1 MHVTFVPGI
10 KFGRR
15 NPTIHG
21 NSGTALRMQKLA
33 GSFIIDNFQITEKEI
48 SWKNAYSNEQD
59 LEHVRFRL
67 ENVVGG
73 IRSFAIAIVDAQSP
87 GSGDAVHVE
96 VTKFILDPE
105 NPQSGRHLPNT
116 EFLVSPRR
124 VAQQPSLLQDSSPG
138 DSYFPS
144 ATSGR
149 HPNNDRPNIQTPTN
163 QSTLIRSR
171 FQLIF
176 HPVPGGDL
184 DDPSTFENTKRM
196 VDIITRYLNQG
207 VHYHQLSPSDFTL
220 VNGWVADG
228 NGSSP
233 VVEFRTEDSNR
244 RGHCNPFCLGMIDV
258 PYDAGD
264 ESENPDTTRIHGT
277 LAQDRWQ
284 LHLDHAVSR
293 TLS

>member
-1 MHVTFVPGI
+1 MHVSFVPGI

-87 GSGDAVHVE
+87 GSGDAVHV
-96 VTKFILDPE
+96 
-105 NPQSGRHLPNT
+105 
-116 EFLVSPRR
+116 SPRR

-138 DSYFPS
+138 DSYFPF

-149 HPNNDRPNIQTPTN
+149 HSNNDRPNIQTPSN

-176 HPVPGGDL
+176 YPVPGGDL

-233 VVEFRTEDSNR
+233 VVEFRLEDSNR

-264 ESENPDTTRIHGT
+264 EAENPDTTRIHGT

>member
-1 MHVTFVPGI
+1 MRLIQSVYVMTLLIGLV
-10 KFGRR
+10 
-15 NPTIHG
+15 
-21 NSGTALRMQKLA
+21 S
-33 GSFIIDNFQITEKEI
+33 IT
-48 SWKNAYSNEQD
+48 S
-59 LEHVRFRL
+59 
-67 ENVVGG
+67 
-73 IRSFAIAIVDAQSP
+73 AIP
-87 GSGDAVHVE
+87 
-96 VTKFILDPE
+96 IL
-105 NPQSGRHLPNT
+105 NPQSGRHLPNI
-116 EFLVSPRR
+116 EFRVSPRR

-233 VVEFRTEDSNR
+233 VVEFRIEDSNR

-293 TLS
+293 TLSYVSNFQCSCNFFLFGDFSPSTLLVKGNIHTSPSDPVF